1 MTAIITDI
9 LKKQLLSNVFNE
21 ISANTHRYFLG
32 IGRSE
37 QWNASE
43 TVPTPTDA
51 PKTIRDAR
59 SSLQSI
65 KSASDVS
72 FVIPRY
78 NWSSGAIYQAY
89 DDTFTSIPASNSYY
103 VLTEDNQVYI
113 CLQQGKDNSGA
124 AVTSTV
130 KPTGTTTIPF
140 KTADGYV
147 WKFLFALSASRASKF
162 LSANF
167 VPVEKV
173 LDSSELGR
181 SLTTIETQQE
191 TIQNACTPGQ
201 VLGVAITNGGTGYT
215 STPTVTIQGD
225 GVGAAATATVSGG
238 AVVKIE
244 LDSSTDST
252 MSMGHGYN
260 FVGAVISGGGGSG
273 ASARVILGPDSGL
286 GNDPRDELKST
297 SLMFNTKP
305 NGTES
310 GNFII
315 DQDFR
320 QVVLMRDPTDSAD
333 SAYSGASGKVLQFLQ
348 TTNATQA
355 ASFAVDTL
363 ITGATST
370 AKAVVDEIDSDKI
383 LFHQNDSTGF
393 LPFTEGEAISGGGGA
408 ATLEAAGVDTD
419 SNAFGVSTIKKT
431 SGEIL
436 YIENRAPVVRSS
448 NQTEDIK
455 VVITL

>member
-9 LKKQLLSNVFNE
+9 LKKQLLLNVFNE
-21 ISANTHRYFLG
+21 ISNNTHRYFLG

-89 DDTFTSIPASNSYY
+89 DDTFTKIPDTNSYY

-113 CLQQGKDNSGA
+113 CLQQGKSAAGV

-130 KPTGTTTIPF
+130 KPTGTAAKPF

-147 WKFLFALSASRASKF
+147 WKFLYSLSAARASKF
-162 LSANF
+162 LSSNF
-167 VPVEKV
+167 VPVLKIG
-173 LDSSELGR
+173 DSAGGAGLS
-181 SLTTIETQQE
+181 SIEVQQA
-191 TIQNACTPGQ
+191 TVQDAASPGQ
-201 VLGVAITNGGTGYT
+201 VLGVAVTNGGTGYT

-225 GVGAAATATVSGG
+225 GAGATATATVSGG

-252 MSMGHGYN
+252 MAMGHGYN

-273 ASARVILGPDSGL
+273 ATARAILGPDSGL

-363 ITGATST
+363 ITGGTST
-370 AKAVVDEIDSDKI
+370 AKAVIDEIDSDKI

-393 LPFTEGEAISGGGGA
+393 LPFTEGEAITGGGGA
-408 ATLEAAGVDTD
+408 ATLEAAGVDAD